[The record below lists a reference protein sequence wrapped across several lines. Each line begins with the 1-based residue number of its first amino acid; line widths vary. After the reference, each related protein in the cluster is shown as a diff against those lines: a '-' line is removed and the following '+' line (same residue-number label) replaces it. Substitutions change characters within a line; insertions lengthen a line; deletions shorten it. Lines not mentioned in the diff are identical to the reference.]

1 MLDLDKWV
9 EILVKYDISSEEL
22 TYILLIYN
30 KRFDLVYKYSNFTP
44 KEDEVRPTSA
54 TEKMI
59 GQRITLTSKYGVKE
73 NVLVNGNRSRRAIN
87 SEMIL
92 SLAERGLIEQVIPST
107 KNTFQLDY
115 FEVTEKLANELFF
128 EVDKHI
134 DELYE
139 AYPTFTII
147 DGRQAFLTSAD
158 RNLMSILYAKNI
170 KRNINTHNE
179 VLAKVKANYGNL
191 NMKIENF
198 IKSKMWEKLSIV
210 DSNKVEKVSSL

>member
-87 SEMIL
+87 SDMIL

-210 DSNKVEKVSSL
+210 DNNKVEKVSSL

>member
-1 MLDLDKWV
+1 MLDLEKWV
-9 EILVKYDISSEEL
+9 DILVRYDVSGEEL
-22 TYILLIYN
+22 TYLLLIYN

-44 KEDEVRPTSA
+44 NDNEVRPTSM
-54 TEKMI
+54 TDKLI
-59 GQRITLTSKYGVKE
+59 GQKITLTSKYGVKD

-87 SEMIL
+87 AEMVL
-92 SLAERGLIEQVIPST
+92 SLVERGLIEQVIPST
-107 KNTFQLDY
+107 KSTFQLDY
-115 FEVTEKLANELFF
+115 FEVTEKLAKELFF

-139 AYPTFTII
+139 VYPAFTII

-170 KRNINTHNE
+170 KRDINIHNE
-179 VLAKVKANYGNL
+179 VIAKLKANQGNI

-198 IKSKMWEKLSIV
+198 IKAKLWEKLS
-210 DSNKVEKVSSL
+210 NEEKVEKVSSL

>member
-1 MLDLDKWV
+1 MLDLEKWV
-9 EILVKYDISSEEL
+9 DVLVKYDISGEEL
-22 TYILLIYN
+22 TYLLLIYN

-44 KEDEVRPTSA
+44 NEGEVRPTSA
-54 TEKMI
+54 TEKMV

-179 VLAKVKANYGNL
+179 VIAKVKSNYNNL

-198 IKSKMWEKLSIV
+198 IKSKLWEKLNIEEPKV
-210 DSNKVEKVSSL
+210 DKVTSL

>member
-1 MLDLDKWV
+1 MLDLEKWV
-9 EILVKYDISSEEL
+9 DILVRYDVSGEEL
-22 TYILLIYN
+22 TYLLLIYN

-44 KEDEVRPTSA
+44 NDNEVRPTSM
-54 TEKMI
+54 TDKLI
-59 GQRITLTSKYGVKE
+59 GQKITLTSKYGVRD

-87 SEMIL
+87 AEMVL
-92 SLAERGLIEQVIPST
+92 SLVERGLIEQVIPST
-107 KNTFQLDY
+107 KSTFQLDY
-115 FEVTEKLANELFF
+115 FEVTEKLAKELFF

-139 AYPTFTII
+139 VYPAFTII

-170 KRNINTHNE
+170 KRDINIHNE
-179 VLAKVKANYGNL
+179 VIAKLKANQGNI

-198 IKSKMWEKLSIV
+198 IKAKLWEKLSIEE
-210 DSNKVEKVSSL
+210 KVEKVSSL

>member
-9 EILVKYDISSEEL
+9 EVLVKYDISGEEL
-22 TYILLIYN
+22 TYLLLIYN

-44 KEDEVRPTSA
+44 KDDEVRPTSA
-54 TEKMI
+54 TEKMV

-115 FEVTEKLANELFF
+115 FEVTEKLAKELFF

-139 AYPTFTII
+139 AYPTFTLI

-158 RNLMSILYAKNI
+158 RNLMSVLYAKNI
-170 KRNINTHNE
+170 KRDINKHNE
-179 VLAKVKANYGNL
+179 VVAKVKANYGNL

-198 IKSKMWEKLSIV
+198 IKSKLWEKLTIEDTNRV
-210 DSNKVEKVSSL
+210 DKVMSL

>member
-9 EILVKYDISSEEL
+9 DVLVKYDISGEEL
-22 TYILLIYN
+22 TYLLLIYN

-54 TEKMI
+54 TENMI
-59 GQRITLTSKYGVKE
+59 NQRITLTSKYGVKE
-73 NVLVNGNRSRRAIN
+73 NVLVNGNRSKRAIN
-87 SEMIL
+87 TEMVL

-115 FEVTEKLANELFF
+115 FEVTEKLAKEFFF
-128 EVDKHI
+128 EIDKHI

-139 AYPTFTII
+139 AYPTFILI
-147 DGRQAFLTSAD
+147 DGKQAFLTSAD

-170 KRNINTHNE
+170 KRNIDTHNE
-179 VLAKVKANYGNL
+179 VIAKIKANYDNI

-210 DSNKVEKVSSL
+210 DNNKVEKVSSL

>member
-87 SEMIL
+87 SDMII

-210 DSNKVEKVSSL
+210 DNNKVEKVSSL

>member
-9 EILVKYDISSEEL
+9 DILVRYDISGEEL
-22 TYILLIYN
+22 TYLLLIYN
-30 KRFDLVYKYSNFTP
+30 KRYDLVYKYSNFTP

-54 TEKMI
+54 TDNLI
-59 GQRITLTSKYGVKE
+59 GQKITLTSKYGVKD
-73 NVLVNGNRSRRAIN
+73 NVLVNGNRARRAIN
-87 SEMIL
+87 ADMVL
-92 SLAERGLIEQVIPST
+92 SLVQRNLIEQVIPSN

-115 FEVTEKLANELFF
+115 FEVTDKLAKELFF

-139 AYPTFTII
+139 AYPSFILI
-147 DGRQAFLTSAD
+147 DGKQAFLTAAD

-170 KRNINTHNE
+170 KRDINLHNQ
-179 VLAKVKANYGNL
+179 VIAKLKANYDNI

-198 IKSKMWEKLSIV
+198 IKAKLWEKLSIE
-210 DSNKVEKVSSL
+210 DKVEKVSSL

>member
-1 MLDLDKWV
+1 MLDLEKWV
-9 EILVKYDISSEEL
+9 DILVRYDVSGEEL
-22 TYILLIYN
+22 TYLLLIYN

-44 KEDEVRPTSA
+44 NDNEVRPTSA
-54 TEKMI
+54 TDTMI
-59 GQRITLTSKYGVKE
+59 GQKITLTSKYGVKE
-73 NVLVNGNRSRRAIN
+73 NVLVNGNRSKRAIN
-87 SEMIL
+87 SEMVL
-92 SLAERGLIEQVIPST
+92 SLVERGLIEQVIPST

-115 FEVTEKLANELFF
+115 FEVTDKLAKELFF

-139 AYPTFTII
+139 VYPAFTII

-170 KRNINTHNE
+170 KRDINIHNE
-179 VLAKVKANYGNL
+179 VIAKLKANQGNI

-198 IKSKMWEKLSIV
+198 IKAKLWEKLS
-210 DSNKVEKVSSL
+210 NEEKVEKVSSL

>member
-1 MLDLDKWV
+1 MLDLEKWV
-9 EILVKYDISSEEL
+9 DILVRYDVSGEEL
-22 TYILLIYN
+22 TYLLLIYN

-44 KEDEVRPTSA
+44 NDNEVRPTSM
-54 TEKMI
+54 TDKLI
-59 GQRITLTSKYGVKE
+59 GQKITLTSKYGVRD

-87 SEMIL
+87 AEMVL
-92 SLAERGLIEQVIPST
+92 SLVERGLIEQVIPST
-107 KNTFQLDY
+107 KSTFQLDY
-115 FEVTEKLANELFF
+115 FEVTEKLAKELFF

-139 AYPTFTII
+139 VYPAFTII

-170 KRNINTHNE
+170 KRDINIHNE
-179 VLAKVKANYGNL
+179 VIAKLKANQSNI

-198 IKSKMWEKLSIV
+198 IKAKLWEKLSIEE
-210 DSNKVEKVSSL
+210 KVEKVSSL

>member
-1 MLDLDKWV
+1 MLDLEKWV
-9 EILVKYDISSEEL
+9 DILVRYDVSGEEL
-22 TYILLIYN
+22 TYLLLIYN

-44 KEDEVRPTSA
+44 NDNEVRPTSM
-54 TEKMI
+54 TDKLI
-59 GQRITLTSKYGVKE
+59 GQKITLTSKYGVRD

-87 SEMIL
+87 AEMVL
-92 SLAERGLIEQVIPST
+92 SLVERGLIEQVIPST

-115 FEVTEKLANELFF
+115 FEVTEKLAKELFF

-139 AYPTFTII
+139 VYPAFTII

-170 KRNINTHNE
+170 KRDINIHNE
-179 VLAKVKANYGNL
+179 VIAKLKANQGNI

-198 IKSKMWEKLSIV
+198 IKAKLWEKLSIEE
-210 DSNKVEKVSSL
+210 KVEKVSSL

>member
-1 MLDLDKWV
+1 
-9 EILVKYDISSEEL
+9 
-22 TYILLIYN
+22 
-30 KRFDLVYKYSNFTP
+30 
-44 KEDEVRPTSA
+44 
-54 TEKMI
+54 MI

-87 SEMIL
+87 SEMLL
-92 SLAERGLIEQVIPST
+92 SLAERNLIEQVIPST

-115 FEVTEKLANELFF
+115 FEVTEKLAKELFF

-139 AYPTFTII
+139 AYPAFILI
-147 DGRQAFLTSAD
+147 DGKQAFLTSAD

-170 KRNINTHNE
+170 KRDINTHNE

-198 IKSKMWEKLSIV
+198 IKAKLWEKLEITELK
-210 DSNKVEKVSSL
+210 SNLSETL

>member
-87 SEMIL
+87 SEMII

-179 VLAKVKANYGNL
+179 VLDKVKANYGNL

>member
-1 MLDLDKWV
+1 MLDLEKWV
-9 EILVKYDISSEEL
+9 DILVRYDVSGEEL
-22 TYILLIYN
+22 TYLLLIYN

-44 KEDEVRPTSA
+44 NENEVRPTSM
-54 TEKMI
+54 TDKLI
-59 GQRITLTSKYGVKE
+59 GQKITLTSKYGVRD

-87 SEMIL
+87 AEMVL
-92 SLAERGLIEQVIPST
+92 SLVERGLIEQVIPST
-107 KNTFQLDY
+107 KSTFQLDY
-115 FEVTEKLANELFF
+115 FEVTEKLAKELFF

-139 AYPTFTII
+139 VYPAFTII

-170 KRNINTHNE
+170 KRDINIHNE
-179 VLAKVKANYGNL
+179 VIAKIKANQGNI

-198 IKSKMWEKLSIV
+198 IKAKLWEKLSIEE
-210 DSNKVEKVSSL
+210 KVEKVSSL

>member
-44 KEDEVRPTSA
+44 KDDEVRPTAA
-54 TEKMI
+54 TEGMI
-59 GQRITLTSKYGVKE
+59 GQKITLTSKYGVKE

-87 SEMIL
+87 SDMIL

-179 VLAKVKANYGNL
+179 VLAKIKANYGNL

>member
-1 MLDLDKWV
+1 MLDLEKWV
-9 EILVKYDISSEEL
+9 DILVRYDVSGEEL
-22 TYILLIYN
+22 TYLLLIYN

-44 KEDEVRPTSA
+44 NDNEVRPTSM
-54 TEKMI
+54 TDKLI
-59 GQRITLTSKYGVKE
+59 GQKITLTSKYGVRD
-73 NVLVNGNRSRRAIN
+73 NVLVNGNRSRRAI
-87 SEMIL
+87 SAEMVL
-92 SLAERGLIEQVIPST
+92 SLVERGLIEQVIPST

-115 FEVTEKLANELFF
+115 FEVTEKLAKELFF

-139 AYPTFTII
+139 VYPAFTII

-170 KRNINTHNE
+170 KRDINIHNE
-179 VLAKVKANYGNL
+179 VIAKLKANQGNI

-198 IKSKMWEKLSIV
+198 IKAKLWEKLSIEE
-210 DSNKVEKVSSL
+210 KVEKVSSL